1 MYYNIYILH
10 VGSKELSSDSI
21 YICIVLI
28 LTSFHD
34 AFTTHFYYKE
44 QAAWVLDIIA
54 MCMVYDQCI
63 VHVMNFLTLIR
74 A

>member
-34 AFTTHFYYKE
+34 AFTTHFYHKK
-44 QAAWVLDIIA
+44 QAAWVLDIA
-54 MCMVYDQCI
+54 VCAWCMINALY
-63 VHVMNFLTLIR
+63 ML
-74 A
+74 